1 MQSSF
6 STLDN
11 PSTRLI
17 FSPKLNEALSIYLN
31 FKDLGNMTENETND
45 TVAEKGT
52 PIGINRHDTPAD
64 NDAAADK
71 EIAIEVEDEPTAD
84 EKGVEDDP
92 LLALEKELKTAREE
106 ATQSYDRFLRISA
119 EFDNYKKRNLRETA
133 EFKKYANETLLKNL
147 LTVVDNLERAMEV
160 SAKNGDSKGL
170 IDGVELTV
178 AEILKI
184 FANFGVTPIEA
195 VENPLILHCIRP
207 CSRKRVPIFRTT
219 PSRKSFKKVIVF
231 MIVCYDLLWWSLP
244 KMKKIT

>member
-1 MQSSF
+1 
-6 STLDN
+6 
-11 PSTRLI
+11 
-17 FSPKLNEALSIYLN
+17 
-31 FKDLGNMTENETND
+31 MTENETND

-71 EIAIEVEDEPTAD
+71 KIAIEVEDEPTAD

-160 SAKNGDSKGL
+160 SAKNADSKGL

-195 VENPLILHCIRP
+195 VGKPFDPSLHQAMQQEESADFPDNTVSQEFQKGYRLHDRLLRP
-207 CSRKRVPIFRTT
+207 AMVVVAKNE
-219 PSRKSFKKVIVF
+219 KK
-231 MIVCYDLLWWSLP
+231 
-244 KMKKIT
+244 